1 MPSGDPKFGEV
12 WWTSDV
18 PSGRLMQG
26 IVADVSPTRA
36 LFVSLTGHRVAVPL
50 SRLTMN
56 WTFVSPAPRRTL
68 PLCERMGC
76 SNDGMIEYDRI
87 GRQAYTCPRHAPTA
101 TQCRITAN
109 YEPPTEPRVVRPRFE
124 CRATPCPTCGDRDP
138 AEDIRVSAP
147 PARLWLCTSCS
158 SRWVTVPRAGDFE
171 QLVYMVVHEL
181 NRLSYEADTVM
192 VLQPDIWNE
201 LRQKPGASVDPTAAV
216 PRINLRDVQAI
227 MDVTVVPEQ
236 FREFFNAILRVRTN
250 NIRQVDRPVTRL
262 GGSPNRGGVVG
273 SQRNPVRPAPI
284 PVDPMIYRPPTGTVD
299 AGNHAVASALHRL
312 RREDERFRV
321 PAPADIFEA
330 RPIETPIPEIP
341 IDRESVWVARIGGD
355 TVRVIGILRAIDGSD
370 VISFRSN
377 RGEEEAPGVTMSRR
391 DFLTYHRAYVSPSEG
406 ETVSKTPPIEIVIDE
421 EWACQD
427 GSSLRVTQ
435 VDFRKEIV
443 HGDDLKTRKHRQI
456 PFTQF
461 LAGRWRKI
469 IRRSVYDR
477 IRNPEINLSP
487 GSDED

>member
-1 MPSGDPKFGEV
+1 
-12 WWTSDV
+12 
-18 PSGRLMQG
+18 
-26 IVADVSPTRA
+26 
-36 LFVSLTGHRVAVPL
+36 
-50 SRLTMN
+50 
-56 WTFVSPAPRRTL
+56 
-68 PLCERMGC
+68 
-76 SNDGMIEYDRI
+76 
-87 GRQAYTCPRHAPTA
+87 
-101 TQCRITAN
+101 
-109 YEPPTEPRVVRPRFE
+109 
-124 CRATPCPTCGDRDP
+124 
-138 AEDIRVSAP
+138 
-147 PARLWLCTSCS
+147 
-158 SRWVTVPRAGDFE
+158 
-171 QLVYMVVHEL
+171 MVVHEL